1 MVRTGGK
8 LAITSWGKN
17 VFEPANQ
24 VFWKAIETERPD
36 LYKHFTPWERISDP
50 TSLKALLQAGKA
62 TQVEVEEEIGIHEL
76 AAPEDWWQMTLGGG
90 CRGIIEQLY
99 SATKE
104 RIRQTNLEFLRTE
117 KINALDVDVLY
128 AIAFKD

>member
-1 MVRTGGK
+1 M
-8 LAITSWGKN
+8 
-17 VFEPANQ
+17 
-24 VFWKAIETERPD
+24 
-36 LYKHFTPWERISDP
+36 
-50 TSLKALLQAGKA
+50 
-62 TQVEVEEEIGIHEL
+62 
-76 AAPEDWWQMTLGGG
+76 GGG
-90 CRGIIEQLY
+90 CRGIIEQLD